1 MVRSSIVSA
10 SLLSFDQGALSS
22 AAASMEAA
30 GADWIHLDVMDGV
43 FVPDLTFGA
52 GAAASIRAA
61 VGIPIDAHLMVSQ
74 AESLIDRFADAGCD
88 FVTVHAEAAPHL
100 DRTLQRILDR
110 GARAGVA
117 LNPSTNPS
125 EIEWVLPLLDLVL
138 VMTVNPGCGGQ
149 NHIARVAPKIG
160 VVRRMLDRAG
170 REQAMVSVD
179 GGVDAGNASSLREMG
194 ADVLVA
200 GSFIA
205 RSADPRAAVES
216 LR

>member
-1 MVRSSIVSA
+1 MRRSIVSA

-52 GAAASIRAA
+52 GAAASIRSA
-61 VGIPIDAHLMVSQ
+61 VGIPLDAHLMVSR
-74 AESLIDRFADAGCD
+74 AESLVDRFADAGCD
-88 FVTVHAEAAPHL
+88 LITVHAETSAHL
-100 DRTLQRILDR
+100 DRVLQRISDR
-110 GARAGVA
+110 GVKAGVA
-117 LNPSTNPS
+117 LNPSTSPS
-125 EIEWVLPLLDLVL
+125 MIEWVLPLLDLVL

-149 NHIARVAPKIG
+149 SHLARVAPKIG
-160 VVRRMLDRAG
+160 VVRRMLDSAG
-170 REQAMVSVD
+170 KEQAVVSVD
-179 GGVDAGNASSLREMG
+179 GGVDAGNASSLRGMG